1 MLTFIDKKQ
10 RHIKIE
16 VSDFSAEA
24 YFSGKR
30 IGDLH
35 TTGIQEIDLRCGPLP
50 ATITGWDVDRDFQ
63 RAGIATELVRLL
75 VEEIG
80 PLAPG
85 KQNMGRGGE
94 NALTMEGMELTLHC
108 QSLGLVLPFPNNS

>member
-1 MLTFIDKKQ
+1 MITFIDKKG

-16 VSDFSAEA
+16 VSDCSAEA
-24 YFSGKR
+24 YFSGKL

-35 TTGIQEIDLRCGPLP
+35 TTGVREIDPRCEPIP
-50 ATITGWDVDRDFQ
+50 AEITGWDVDGGFK

-94 NALTMEGMELTLHC
+94 NALTDEGMGLTLHC
-108 QSLGLVLPFPNNS
+108 QSLGLVLPFPNDE